1 MECKRCVMNESANEI
16 TFDINGVC
24 NFCHQWVDYEKKRL
38 TEIFHPGKEWIYYQ
52 IEKQLGKYQ
61 CLIGLSGGADSS
73 TALHYLAERGIR
85 ILAFSVDNGW
95 NLTDK
100 ADENIMRMVETLK
113 VPFQRYVLD
122 LEKFRELQK
131 AFILS
136 GTRNIEIPTDH
147 VLMAMT
153 YKIAAENGIKY
164 IISGGNHSTEGIMP
178 ESYGYQPRDLRHI
191 KAIYNMFIGKNLTG
205 IPTISLPQ
213 YIYYRFI
220 KKIRIVNLLNFYEYQ
235 REKSIKMLQEKYGYI
250 PYGEKHEENIFTRWF
265 QNVWLY
271 RAHKIDKRRAH
282 YSSMINSG
290 QITREEALRKLEIPP
305 SPVEI
310 PLNLGTH
317 EITLRSYKE
326 FPTNEWIWN
335 LSSKIYGVIKA
346 AKRNHNVFG

>member
-1 MECKRCVMNESANEI
+1 MQCKRCVMDTSAEEI
-16 TFDINGVC
+16 RFDINGIC
-24 NFCHQWVDYEKKRL
+24 NFCHQWGVYEQKRRAEL
-38 TEIFHPGKEWIYYQ
+38 LHPGKEWTYYQ
-52 IEKQLGKYQ
+52 IKTQPGKYQ
-61 CLIGLSGGADSS
+61 CLIGLSGGVDSS
-73 TALHYLAERGIR
+73 TALHYLAENEVK

-95 NLTDK
+95 NDPK
-100 ADENIMRMVETLK
+100 ADENIMRLVETLK
-113 VPFQRYVLD
+113 IPFERYVLD
-122 LEKFRELQK
+122 ITKFKELQR

-136 GTRNIEIPTDH
+136 GTRNVEIPTDH

-191 KAIYNMFIGKNLTG
+191 KAIYKRFIGKNLAG

-220 KKIRIVNLLNFYEYQ
+220 KKIRIINLLDFYEYH
-235 REKSIKMLQEKYGYI
+235 RERSKKLLQGKYGWVDYHD
-250 PYGEKHEENIFTRWF
+250 KHEESLFTKWF

-290 QITREEALRKLEIPP
+290 QMTRDEALQKLEILPP
-305 SPVEI
+305 PIEI
-310 PLNLGTH
+310 PLNLGTQN
-317 EITLRSYKE
+317 ITLRSYKD
-326 FPTNEWIWN
+326 FPTNEWLWN
-335 LSSKIYGVIKA
+335 LLSKIYGIIKTP
-346 AKRNHNVFG
+346 KRHHNIFG